1 MKLKTFAAATLAVA
15 TVIAAAT
22 LAVATVI
29 GMSACGGSG
38 SSSDDKTITFWHNA
52 SAGEGRQYWENLAK
66 SFESANPG
74 TKVEVQAIQNED
86 FAGKLQTAMQDPASG
101 PDVFMSLGGAK
112 TQEMIDAGQVMD
124 LTDKISDTVK
134 TDMKTTLSAAT
145 FDGKVYGVPVSVE
158 PGGMWYSKDL
168 FKKAG
173 VSDVPTVKTDMKTT
187 LSAATFDGKVYGV
200 PVSVEPGGMWYSKDL
215 FKKAGVSDVPTTYE
229 DLLADAKKLKDS
241 GIDAIALGAKDAWPA
256 AHWYYW
262 LVLRECSSEVYDKSV
277 QDHDFSNECWV
288 NAGKKLQELNDLKAF
303 NDGFLTTTAQQGAN
317 SSAGL
322 LANHKAAMELMGA
335 WEPGVL
341 KDLTP
346 DQKPGLLANH
356 KAAMELMGAWE
367 PGVLKDLTPDQKP
380 MADLG
385 FFAFPEVA
393 GGEGEPGALMGG
405 VTYFCVNP
413 KASQTSIDF
422 VNYMGE
428 KKNQEDYAKAFST
441 IPASEP
447 ARGVVTDESLK
458 QVIGVVTDESL
469 KQVIEYLDKAP
480 SMQLWMDTALGT
492 NIGNALNAAVVNM
505 LSGQGSPED
514 IVKAMEDAAQ
524 KG

>member
-1 MKLKTFAAATLAVA
+1 MKLKTF
-15 TVIAAAT
+15 AAAT

-29 GMSACGGSG
+29 GMSACGGSE

-66 SFESANPG
+66 SFEEANPG
-74 TKVEVQAIQNED
+74 TKVEIQAIQNED

-112 TQEMIDAGQVMD
+112 TKEMIDAGQVMD

-173 VSDVPTVKTDMKTT
+173 VSDVP
-187 LSAATFDGKVYGV
+187 A
-200 PVSVEPGGMWYSKDL
+200 
-215 FKKAGVSDVPTTYE
+215 TYE
-229 DLLADAKKLKDS
+229 ELLADAKKLKDS
-241 GIDAIALGAKDAWPA
+241 GTDAIALGAKDAWPA

-262 LVLRECSSEVYDKSV
+262 LVLRECSPEVYDKSV
-277 QDHDFSNECWV
+277 QDHDFSNACWV
-288 NAGKKLQELNDLKAF
+288 NAGKKLQELKDLKVF

-346 DQKPGLLANH
+346 DQ
-356 KAAMELMGAWE
+356 
-367 PGVLKDLTPDQKP
+367 
-380 MADLG
+380 
-385 FFAFPEVA
+385 
-393 GGEGEPGALMGG
+393 EPGALMGG

-447 ARGVVTDESLK
+447 ARA
-458 QVIGVVTDESL
+458 VVTDESL

-514 IVKAMEDAAQ
+514 IVKAMQDAAQ

>member
-1 MKLKTFAAATLAVA
+1 MKLKTF
-15 TVIAAAT
+15 AAAT

-173 VSDVPTVKTDMKTT
+173 VSDVP
-187 LSAATFDGKVYGV
+187 A
-200 PVSVEPGGMWYSKDL
+200 
-215 FKKAGVSDVPTTYE
+215 TYE

-341 KDLTP
+341 K
-346 DQKPGLLANH
+346 A
-356 KAAMELMGAWE
+356 
-367 PGVLKDLTPDQKP
+367 LTPDQKP

-458 QVIGVVTDESL
+458 QVI
-469 KQVIEYLDKAP
+469 EYLDKAP

>member
-1 MKLKTFAAATLAVA
+1 
-15 TVIAAAT
+15 
-22 LAVATVI
+22 
-29 GMSACGGSG
+29 
-38 SSSDDKTITFWHNA
+38 
-52 SAGEGRQYWENLAK
+52 
-66 SFESANPG
+66 
-74 TKVEVQAIQNED
+74 
-86 FAGKLQTAMQDPASG
+86 MQDPASG

-173 VSDVPTVKTDMKTT
+173 VSDVPT
-187 LSAATFDGKVYGV
+187 
-200 PVSVEPGGMWYSKDL
+200 
-215 FKKAGVSDVPTTYE
+215 TYE

-241 GIDAIALGAKDAWPA
+241 GTDAIALGAKDAWPA

-262 LVLRECSSEVYDKSV
+262 LVLRECSPEVYDKSV

-346 DQKPGLLANH
+346 DQKPMSRTLLRRDQPFWAASSIALTMSSGLPCPDSMFTT
-356 KAAMELMGAWE
+356 AAFNAL
-367 PGVLKDLTPDQKP
+367 P
-380 MADLG
+380 MLVPRAVSIHSCMD
-385 FFAFPEVA
+385 
-393 GGEGEPGALMGG
+393 GALSRYSMTCLRDSS
-405 VTYFCVNP
+405 VTTP
-413 KASQTSIDF
+413 RA
-422 VNYMGE
+422 G
-428 KKNQEDYAKAFST
+428 
-441 IPASEP
+441 SE
-447 ARGVVTDESLK
+447 AGMVE
-458 QVIGVVTDESL
+458 
-469 KQVIEYLDKAP
+469 
-480 SMQLWMDTALGT
+480 
-492 NIGNALNAAVVNM
+492 NALA
-505 LSGQGSPED
+505 
-514 IVKAMEDAAQ
+514 
-524 KG
+524 

>member
-1 MKLKTFAAATLAVA
+1 MKLKTF
-15 TVIAAAT
+15 AAAT

-29 GMSACGGSG
+29 GMSACGGSE

-66 SFESANPG
+66 SFEEANPG
-74 TKVEVQAIQNED
+74 TKVEIQAIQNED

-112 TQEMIDAGQVMD
+112 TKEMIDAGQVMD

-173 VSDVPTVKTDMKTT
+173 VSDVP
-187 LSAATFDGKVYGV
+187 A
-200 PVSVEPGGMWYSKDL
+200 
-215 FKKAGVSDVPTTYE
+215 TYE
-229 DLLADAKKLKDS
+229 ELLADAKKLKDS
-241 GIDAIALGAKDAWPA
+241 GTDAIALGAKDAWPA

-262 LVLRECSSEVYDKSV
+262 LVLRECSPEVYDKSV
-277 QDHDFSNECWV
+277 QDHDFSNACWV
-288 NAGKKLQELNDLKAF
+288 NAGKKLQELKDLKVF

-341 KDLTP
+341 KI
-346 DQKPGLLANH
+346 GR
-356 KAAMELMGAWE
+356 
-367 PGVLKDLTPDQKP
+367 
-380 MADLG
+380 
-385 FFAFPEVA
+385 
-393 GGEGEPGALMGG
+393 
-405 VTYFCVNP
+405 
-413 KASQTSIDF
+413 ASCRERVS
-422 VNYMGE
+422 
-428 KKNQEDYAKAFST
+428 
-441 IPASEP
+441 
-447 ARGVVTDESLK
+447 
-458 QVIGVVTDESL
+458 
-469 KQVIEYLDKAP
+469 
-480 SMQLWMDTALGT
+480 
-492 NIGNALNAAVVNM
+492 
-505 LSGQGSPED
+505 SP
-514 IVKAMEDAAQ
+514 V
-524 KG
+524 

>member
-1 MKLKTFAAATLAVA
+1 MKLKTF
-15 TVIAAAT
+15 AAAT

-29 GMSACGGSG
+29 GMSACGGSE

-66 SFESANPG
+66 SFEEANPG
-74 TKVEVQAIQNED
+74 TKVEIQAIQNED

-112 TQEMIDAGQVMD
+112 TKEMIDAGQVMD

-173 VSDVPTVKTDMKTT
+173 VSDVP
-187 LSAATFDGKVYGV
+187 A
-200 PVSVEPGGMWYSKDL
+200 
-215 FKKAGVSDVPTTYE
+215 TYE
-229 DLLADAKKLKDS
+229 ELLADAKKTQGQRHRCHCARRQGCL
-241 GIDAIALGAKDAWPA
+241 PA

-262 LVLRECSSEVYDKSV
+262 LVLRECSPEVYDKSV
-277 QDHDFSNECWV
+277 QDHDFSNACWV
-288 NAGKKLQELNDLKAF
+288 NAGKKLQELKDLKVF

-317 SSAGL
+317 SSA
-322 LANHKAAMELMGA
+322 
-335 WEPGVL
+335 
-341 KDLTP
+341 
-346 DQKPGLLANH
+346 GLLANH

-405 VTYFCVNP
+405 VTYFLRQPEGFADLDRLRQLHGREEEPRGLRQGVLHHP
-413 KASQTSIDF
+413 SLRASPCRGDRRVTQ
-422 VNYMGE
+422 
-428 KKNQEDYAKAFST
+428 
-441 IPASEP
+441 ASH
-447 ARGVVTDESLK
+447 R
-458 QVIGVVTDESL
+458 I
-469 KQVIEYLDKAP
+469 
-480 SMQLWMDTALGT
+480 
-492 NIGNALNAAVVNM
+492 
-505 LSGQGSPED
+505 SGQGS
-514 IVKAMEDAAQ
+514 VHAAVDGYRTGHQ
-524 KG
+524 HRQCIECRCGEHAVGAGQP

>member
-1 MKLKTFAAATLAVA
+1 MKLKTF
-15 TVIAAAT
+15 AAAT

-29 GMSACGGSG
+29 GMSACGGSE

-66 SFESANPG
+66 SFEEANPG
-74 TKVEVQAIQNED
+74 TKVEIQAIQNED

-112 TQEMIDAGQVMD
+112 TKEMIDAGQVMD

-173 VSDVPTVKTDMKTT
+173 VSDVP
-187 LSAATFDGKVYGV
+187 A
-200 PVSVEPGGMWYSKDL
+200 
-215 FKKAGVSDVPTTYE
+215 TYE
-229 DLLADAKKLKDS
+229 ELLADAKKLKDS
-241 GIDAIALGAKDAWPA
+241 GTDAIALGAKDAWPA
-256 AHWYYW
+256 AHA
-262 LVLRECSSEVYDKSV
+262 
-277 QDHDFSNECWV
+277 CWV
-288 NAGKKLQELNDLKAF
+288 NAGKKLQELKDLKGF

-317 SSAGL
+317 SSA
-322 LANHKAAMELMGA
+322 
-335 WEPGVL
+335 
-341 KDLTP
+341 
-346 DQKPGLLANH
+346 GLLANH

-447 ARGVVTDESLK
+447 ARA
-458 QVIGVVTDESL
+458 VVTDESL

-514 IVKAMEDAAQ
+514 IVKAMQDAAQ

>member
-1 MKLKTFAAATLAVA
+1 MKLKTF
-15 TVIAAAT
+15 AAAT

-29 GMSACGGSG
+29 GMSACGGSE

-66 SFESANPG
+66 SFEEANPG
-74 TKVEVQAIQNED
+74 TKVEIQAIQNED

-112 TQEMIDAGQVMD
+112 TKEMIDAGQVMD

-173 VSDVPTVKTDMKTT
+173 VSDVP
-187 LSAATFDGKVYGV
+187 A
-200 PVSVEPGGMWYSKDL
+200 
-215 FKKAGVSDVPTTYE
+215 TYE
-229 DLLADAKKLKDS
+229 ELLADAKKLKDS
-241 GIDAIALGAKDAWPA
+241 GTDAIALGAKDAWPA

-262 LVLRECSSEVYDKSV
+262 LVLRECSPEVYDKSV
-277 QDHDFSNECWV
+277 QDHDFSNACWV
-288 NAGKKLQELNDLKAF
+288 NAGKKLQELKDLKVF
-303 NDGFLTTTAQQGAN
+303 NDGFLTTTAQQCAN

-346 DQKPGLLANH
+346 DQKPM
-356 KAAMELMGAWE
+356 AA
-367 PGVLKDLTPDQKP
+367 
-380 MADLG
+380 LG

-447 ARGVVTDESLK
+447 ARA
-458 QVIGVVTDESL
+458 VVTDESL

-514 IVKAMEDAAQ
+514 IVKAMQDAAQ

>member
-1 MKLKTFAAATLAVA
+1 MKLKTF
-15 TVIAAAT
+15 AAAT

-29 GMSACGGSG
+29 GMSACGGSE

-66 SFESANPG
+66 SFEEANPG
-74 TKVEVQAIQNED
+74 TKVEIQAIQNED

-112 TQEMIDAGQVMD
+112 TKEMIDAGQVMD

-173 VSDVPTVKTDMKTT
+173 VSDVP
-187 LSAATFDGKVYGV
+187 A
-200 PVSVEPGGMWYSKDL
+200 
-215 FKKAGVSDVPTTYE
+215 TYE
-229 DLLADAKKLKDS
+229 ELLADAKKLKDS
-241 GIDAIALGAKDAWPA
+241 GTDAIALGAKDAWPA

-262 LVLRECSSEVYDKSV
+262 LVLRECSPEVYDKSV
-277 QDHDFSNECWV
+277 QDHDFSNACWV
-288 NAGKKLQELNDLKAF
+288 NAGKKLQELKDLKVF

-346 DQKPGLLANH
+346 DQKP
-356 KAAMELMGAWE
+356 MG
-367 PGVLKDLTPDQKP
+367 
-380 MADLG
+380 DLG

-447 ARGVVTDESLK
+447 ARA
-458 QVIGVVTDESL
+458 VVTDESL

-514 IVKAMEDAAQ
+514 IVKAMQDAAQ